1 MRCHL
6 NIFHGYQPEVSSY
19 ATNTNKNI
27 KLQTRCHPH
36 SNLIYLLQHRNHD
49 NVFVSSNMIR
59 KIILLITLLFCTAS
73 VHAQNF
79 SYQRDYD
86 KILARTKIKSDS
98 LYYPALL
105 PLFLKNDSTLS
116 VFKMLS
122 LMIGYTGLPGYRPF
136 DDIRTEKRIY
146 TLNDSARYEEAVRL
160 ADSFL
165 KTHPLNQTA
174 IIEKSYAY
182 HKLNKED
189 SSRYYKEQFGRIM
202 AAMDWSGNG
211 RSPDYA
217 MFSIGPHDGRNF
229 IDKYYHSEVGRD
241 GSEEDSDGNFC
252 DMLEMKFKR
261 KGKTESVVF
270 FFVIQHAVNT
280 TAKQKP

>member
-1 MRCHL
+1 
-6 NIFHGYQPEVSSY
+6 
-19 ATNTNKNI
+19 
-27 KLQTRCHPH
+27 
-36 SNLIYLLQHRNHD
+36 
-49 NVFVSSNMIR
+49 MIR
-59 KIILLITLLFCTAS
+59 KIMLLVTLLFCTAQS
-73 VHAQNF
+73 QAQNF
-79 SYQRDYD
+79 SYQRDYE
-86 KILARTKIKSDS
+86 KILARTRVKTDS

-105 PLFLKNDSTLS
+105 PAFLKNDSTLS

-122 LMIGYTGLPGYRPF
+122 LMIGYTGLSNYKPF
-136 DDIRTEKRIY
+136 DDIKTEKRIY
-146 TLNDSARYEEAVRL
+146 TLNDSARYDEAIRV

-165 KTHPLNQTA
+165 NTHPLNQKI
-174 IIEKSYAY
+174 IIEKSFAF
-182 HKLNKED
+182 HQLKKED

-217 MFSIGPHDGRNF
+217 MFSIGPNDGKNF

-241 GSEEDSDGNFC
+241 GSYEDSEGNFC

-261 KGKTESVVF
+261 KGKDESVVF
-270 FFVIQHAVNT
+270 FFVIQHAINT